1 MRRIG
6 AYEAKTHLPRLLD
19 EVAGGQV
26 ITITKHGVAVA
37 VLGPVSASPTRTA
50 HEAIAALMFVVDA
63 SVALAWCPA
72 DESSELAGRALDR
85 LEQDEALAPA
95 IWPLEVANGLR
106 TAERRGRL
114 DLADMAHVRE
124 LLVSLPIEVASVPL
138 DVALG
143 EVTELAR
150 QLDLTA
156 YDAAYLALAARH
168 GVALATVDARLRRAC
183 ERAGVELV
191 G

>member
-1 MRRIG
+1 MSPRAHRR
-6 AYEAKTHLPRLLD
+6 
-19 EVAGGQV
+19 
-26 ITITKHGVAVA
+26 
-37 VLGPVSASPTRTA
+37 GPPVV
-50 HEAIAALMFVVDA
+50 FVVDA
-63 SVALAWCPA
+63 SVALAWCFA
-72 DESSELAGRALDR
+72 DEASELADRILDQ
-85 LEQDEALAPA
+85 LEHDEALTAA

-114 DLADMAHVRE
+114 DLADLSRVRE
-124 LLVSLPIEVASVPL
+124 LLVSLPVQVEGVPL
-138 DVALG
+138 DAALG

-156 YDAAYLALAARH
+156 YDAAYLALAARR
-168 GVALATVDARLRRAC
+168 GLALATVDDRLRRAC